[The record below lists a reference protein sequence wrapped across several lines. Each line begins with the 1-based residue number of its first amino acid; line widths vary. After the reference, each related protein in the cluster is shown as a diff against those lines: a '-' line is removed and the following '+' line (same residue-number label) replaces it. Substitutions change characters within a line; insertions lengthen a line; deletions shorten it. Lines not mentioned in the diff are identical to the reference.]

1 MTDTTT
7 LPIREPSEF
16 VDAVELQAIKH
27 LLALLD
33 KTFKTTRTYGPHNPV
48 AQKFFQQYY
57 DFLTIQLAT
66 HDTLQFLAHHA
77 ELIYKGVVVYQSTA
91 ANENLAFKLHT
102 DGIRELSFL
111 KGVSQDDLT
120 YFLEACGAH
129 TTLKSRTTTSSP
141 ACGKGISRPSPL

>member
-48 AQKFFQQYY
+48 AQKFFQQFY

-91 ANENLAFKLHT
+91 ANENTCL
-102 DGIRELSFL
+102 
-111 KGVSQDDLT
+111 
-120 YFLEACGAH
+120 
-129 TTLKSRTTTSSP
+129 
-141 ACGKGISRPSPL
+141 